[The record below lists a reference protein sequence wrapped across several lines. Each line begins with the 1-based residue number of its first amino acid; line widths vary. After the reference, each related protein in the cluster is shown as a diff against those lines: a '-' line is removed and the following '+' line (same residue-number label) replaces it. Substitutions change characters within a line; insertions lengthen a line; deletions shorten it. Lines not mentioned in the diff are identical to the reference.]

1 MYCSFY
7 KFKEKPF
14 NLLPDPDYL
23 YLSSKHQ
30 SALNHLDYGLTDQSG
45 FIIIIGDM
53 GTGKTTLLKHL
64 VKNLDE
70 SVKVAIVFNTNVS
83 PLELMQMILREYDL
97 GGKQSN
103 KRRCYD
109 ALYEFFLD
117 QYALRNRCV
126 LIIDEAQNLS
136 PTSMEEIRMLSN
148 LNVGRDNLVQIIL
161 AGQYPLKLKLE
172 RKSLRQLA
180 QRITMDFVL
189 EPLGPDE
196 TREYIL
202 HRMRV
207 AGRDNGDSLFAKE
220 TFEKIYQ
227 FSGGIPRLINILCDG
242 ALIYGYADKL
252 SAIHPNVIDEVL
264 SEKQIKNQF
273 YGNSDT
279 REGDVKE
286 RVPSTMSRNIRDV
299 SRRLELLEK
308 QFTEFQDQHYEQT
321 ITKLEKLLELEREK
335 YKQLMYE
342 SGKKDASIKLLRQRI
357 TELFDRIKKQR

>member
-7 KFKEKPF
+7 NFKEKPF

-30 SALNHLDYGLTDQSG
+30 SALNHLDYGLTDQTG

-64 VKNLDE
+64 VRNLDE
-70 SVKVAIVFNTNVS
+70 SVQVAIVFNTNVN

-97 GGKQSN
+97 SGDQSN
-103 KRRCYD
+103 KSKCYD
-109 ALYEFFLD
+109 ALNDFFLD

-136 PTSMEEIRMLSN
+136 PTAMEEIRMLSN
-148 LNVGRDNLVQIIL
+148 INVGRDNLVQIIL

-172 RKSLRQLA
+172 RKSMRQLS
-180 QRITMDFVL
+180 QRITLDFVL
-189 EPLGPDE
+189 EPLGADE

-202 HRMRV
+202 HRMKV
-207 AGRDNGDSLFAKE
+207 AGRDNGDSIFARE
-220 TFEKIYQ
+220 TFEKIHES
-227 FSGGIPRLINILCDG
+227 SGGIPRLINILCDG
-242 ALIYGYADKL
+242 ALIYGFADKL
-252 SAIHPNVIDEVL
+252 TTIHANVIDEVL
-264 SEKQIKNQF
+264 SEKKIKNQF
-273 YGNSDT
+273 YGNSHT

-286 RVPSTMSRNIRDV
+286 RVPSSITRNVRDV

-321 ITKLEKLLELEREK
+321 IQKLEKLLDLEREK
-335 YKQLMYE
+335 YRQLMYE
-342 SGKKDASIKLLRQRI
+342 SGQKDVSIKVLKQRI
-357 TELFDRIKKQR
+357 AELAERIKKQR